1 MQLLHCTTP
10 GCCQVNV
17 LRAVPAIIE
26 MLLLF
31 QSLILCGALQC
42 MSDLISSSESAPQT
56 YRHTTLI
63 YKLNY
68 FLFAHA
74 DLHYSLSDI

>member
-10 GCCQVNV
+10 GYCQVNA
-17 LRAVPAIIE
+17 LRAVPAMIE
-26 MLLLF
+26 MLPLF
-31 QSLILCGALQC
+31 YCFMRC
-42 MSDLISSSESAPQT
+42 FTVSDLISSWKSASPQT

-68 FLFAHA
+68 LLFARVES
-74 DLHYSLSDI
+74 DYSLSDI